1 MIAGQAT
8 NTHGKLAQLEA
19 LRGVAAVIVVAW
31 HFLWAFDP
39 AALGTIS
46 GYDGSP
52 ALVGSVA
59 LAPVDGPAAVTLF
72 FVLSGFVLP
81 LGYFRSGRTD
91 VVVRAA
97 AKRWFRLVCLTLL
110 AVMLSYLLF
119 RFGLYRH
126 REAGALTGSSWLATF
141 GGDHPQLDFHPSFFG
156 ALWEGTF
163 LAFLR
168 EPDSYVPMLWTM
180 HHEFVGSF
188 LTFFLAVVMART
200 RVSVASW
207 FLLGAAAI
215 VQFTDPW
222 LIAFVAGTGLAW
234 LMSRLELR
242 LPATASLAAIAVGV
256 FLFGYLEPT
265 GAYAQFPGVYAAHT
279 TRYDRI
285 SIHTISALLIMLAL
299 LGGSR
304 LGEVLALPVF
314 RLLGRLSF
322 PVYLF
327 HFPLMCSLASGL
339 FIVLRPTM
347 PYAATLAVVAAV
359 YGLTVLGVAYLF
371 ARVDETWLGY
381 VNAFSARQFDPR
393 VARTPRAA
401 E

>member
-1 MIAGQAT
+1 MIAAQAT

-31 HFLWAFDP
+31 HFIWAFDP

-59 LAPVDGPAAVTLF
+59 MAPVDGPAAVTLF

-110 AVMLSYLLF
+110 AVLLSYLLF

-141 GGDHPQLDFHPSFFG
+141 GGDHPHPGFRPSFFG
-156 ALWEGTF
+156 ALSEGTF

-180 HHEFVGSF
+180 HHEFLGSF
-188 LTFFLAVVMART
+188 LTFCLAVVVARS
-200 RVSVASW
+200 RVCVALW
-207 FLLGAAAI
+207 FLLGAAVI

-242 LPATASLAAIAVGV
+242 LPATASLAAIALGV

-265 GAYAQFPGVYAAHT
+265 GAYAQFPGMYDAHT
-279 TRYDRI
+279 MRYDRI
-285 SIHTISALLIMLAL
+285 GIHTVSAVLIILAL

-304 LGEVLALPVF
+304 LGHVLAFPVF
-314 RLLGRLSF
+314 KLLGRLSF
-322 PVYLF
+322 SVYLF

-339 FIVLRPTM
+339 FIVLRPAM
-347 PYAATLAVVAAV
+347 PYAATLTLVAAV
-359 YGLTVLGVAYLF
+359 YGLTVLGVAYVF
-371 ARVDETWLGY
+371 ARIDETWLGY
-381 VNAFSARQFDPR
+381 VNAFSGRLVHPRQS
-393 VARTPRAA
+393 
-401 E
+401 